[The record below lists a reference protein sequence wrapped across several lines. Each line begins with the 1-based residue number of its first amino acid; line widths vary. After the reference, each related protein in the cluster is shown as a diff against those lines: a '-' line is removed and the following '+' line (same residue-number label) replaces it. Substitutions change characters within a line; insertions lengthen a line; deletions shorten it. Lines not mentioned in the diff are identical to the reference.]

1 MYLWLNLAFIKIQPW
16 HHKLSNIKH
25 TTHFH
30 YIPLNIQQQLCDED
44 NWCMCEKWP
53 LHYDC
58 VLFCTRCHVPY
69 IGCDVHL
76 RCYLYVIVEGHFS
89 LLLSAESLPVAVIIG
104 IAVGAFV
111 ALIVLMGTIGAFCC
125 TRSQRSMSPLPL
137 LHPLKHAC
145 QSTVSPRKHTRKN
158 MSIYSK

>member
-1 MYLWLNLAFIKIQPW
+1 
-16 HHKLSNIKH
+16 
-25 TTHFH
+25 
-30 YIPLNIQQQLCDED
+30 
-44 NWCMCEKWP
+44 MCEKWP

-69 IGCDVHL
+69 IGCNVHL
-76 RCYLYVIVEGHFS
+76 RCLSCVIVEGHFS

-104 IAVGAFV
+104 IAVGVFV

-125 TRSQRSMSPLPL
+125 TRSQRSTSPLPL

-145 QSTVSPRKHTRKN
+145 QSTVSPPKHTRKKN
-158 MSIYSK
+158 VHLFKVATVFKNLLARCWLSAIFDLRFLKNGAYIKKKKNYRIQD